1 MGTGETHS
9 AVIDEVLELLAQAI
23 AADVQSDNERLS
35 DSIDL
40 SIRLPL
46 YEIGIVDKITPVS
59 HSQEF
64 KLAEPSRD

>member
-46 YEIGIVDKITPVS
+46 YEIGIVDKITPAS